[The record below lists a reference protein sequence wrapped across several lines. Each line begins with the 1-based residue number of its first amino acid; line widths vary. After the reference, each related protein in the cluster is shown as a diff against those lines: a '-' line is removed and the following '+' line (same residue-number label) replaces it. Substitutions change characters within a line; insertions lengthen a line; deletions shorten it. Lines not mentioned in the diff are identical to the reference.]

1 MVSRRDV
8 LAGSA
13 ATLGTSA
20 LSVSVGGPHLRTA
33 AAQPARPAGGGPNV
47 IMVLLDDLGYG
58 DLGCYGHPL
67 IRTPRLDR
75 LARQG
80 TRFTQGYCAAPVCSP
95 SRAALLTGRVPPR
108 TGIPDVLSRDDP
120 HGLGTAERTLPE
132 YLRTGGYVTAAIG
145 KWHLGRLDAHHPAR
159 HGFDSFFGVDAMYTA
174 DTYPTEVWRD
184 EQPVETLNSDADLAT
199 LTRRFTDEAIDVIDR
214 AGDRP
219 FFIYLAET
227 MPHLPLAVEPEFDGV
242 SRGGLYGDAIE
253 SVDHHLGRLFDAI
266 AERGLDR
273 ETLIIVAGDNGPWF
287 EGSSGGLRSRKFE
300 VFEGGVRVP
309 FIARWTGTVP
319 RGRESD
325 DVVSFLDLL
334 PTVCSLA
341 GVEPEPGVPLDGTD
355 LTATL
360 RGARLRE
367 RAPVPFFLSARAAAV
382 RDGRWKLHVRR
393 RGSDQRYLP
402 ELYDLDAD
410 PRESVNLT
418 ARQPEVSARLQEFL
432 TALEEDI
439 AREQRPPVEL
449 TADLPLFA
457 ERPNAVRVRLT
468 RALRPGGDPV
478 AEVTVSLAA
487 PDGWAT
493 TTVREVVDL
502 GTDPVLDV
510 EVTPPAA
517 VAAPAGRLATYELTP
532 RVEID
537 GRTVTGEPVRG
548 YAVPHGDD
556 VTLALDAG
564 PAGSPVTPSYRALT
578 PDSSWTEEA
587 GYGWTGGAPAP
598 MSRDRGAPDVFRRD
612 MVNNQPAAL
621 LRLRLPAGRSTVSV
635 LRGDDDYATPGIV
648 VAADGTEVLTPGPQV
663 PAGAYQWEEFVLD
676 GGASGRVTELRVGA
690 PETANWKIVALLVR

>member
-1 MVSRRDV
+1 M
-8 LAGSA
+8 
-13 ATLGTSA
+13 TLGASA
-20 LSVSVGGPHLRTA
+20 LPVFAGGPGLHTA
-33 AAQPARPAGGGPNV
+33 TAGPARPPGSGPNV
-47 IMVLLDDLGYG
+47 IMIVLDDLGHG

-80 TRFTQGYCAAPVCSP
+80 TRFTHGYSGAPVCSP

-108 TGIPDVLSRDDP
+108 TGVPEVLSRDDP
-120 HGLGTAERTLPE
+120 HGLRTQERTLPE
-132 YLRTGGYVTAAIG
+132 YLRTAGYLTAAIG

-184 EQPVETLNSDADLAT
+184 EEPVETLHSDADLAT
-199 LTRRFTDEAIDVIDR
+199 LTRRFTDEAIDVVDR
-214 AGDRP
+214 AGNRP
-219 FFIYLAET
+219 FFLYIAET
-227 MPHLPLAVEPEFDGV
+227 MPHLPLAVEPEFAGR

-266 AERGLDR
+266 EDRGLER
-273 ETLIIVAGDNGPWF
+273 ETLIVVAGDNGPWF
-287 EGSSGGLRSRKFE
+287 EGSTGGLRARKFE

-334 PTVCSLA
+334 PTVCGLA
-341 GVEPEPGVPLDGTD
+341 GIEPEKGVALDGTD
-355 LTATL
+355 LGATL
-360 RGARLRE
+360 RGARLRG
-367 RAPVPFFLSARAAAV
+367 RPPVPFFLSERAAAV

-402 ELYDLDAD
+402 ELYDLHGD

-418 ARQPEVSARLQEFL
+418 AREPEVTARLQEFL
-432 TALEEDI
+432 TELEEDI

-457 ERPNAVRVRLT
+457 DRPNTVRVRLT
-468 RALRPGGDPV
+468 RALRPDGEPA

-487 PDGWAT
+487 ADGWTT
-493 TTVREVVDL
+493 TTVRQRVDL
-502 GTDPVLDV
+502 DTDPVLDL

-517 VAAPAGRLATYELTP
+517 VGAPAGRLDTYGLTP
-532 RVEID
+532 RVGID
-537 GRTVTGEPVRG
+537 GRTVTGEPVRV

-556 VTLALDAG
+556 VALALDAG
-564 PAGSPVTPSYRALT
+564 PAGAPLTPSYRELS
-578 PDSSWTEEA
+578 PDSSWSESA
-587 GYGWTGGAPAP
+587 DYGWAAGAPAP
-598 MSRDRGAPDVFRRD
+598 MSRDRSAPDVLRRD

-621 LRLRLPAGRSTVSV
+621 LRLRLPAGRRTVSV
-635 LRGDDDYATPGIV
+635 LRGDDEFATPGIV
-648 VAADGTEVLTPGPQV
+648 VAADGTEVLPPGPQV

>member
-1 MVSRRDV
+1 MVGRRDV

-13 ATLGTSA
+13 LTLGAGA
-20 LSVSVGGPHLRTA
+20 LSVSVGGTHPRSA
-33 AAQPARPAGGGPNV
+33 AAQPARPPGGAPNV
-47 IMVLLDDLGYG
+47 IVILMDDLGYG

-67 IRTPRLDR
+67 IRTPHLDR

-80 TRFTQGYCAAPVCSP
+80 TRFTQGYSGAPVCSP

-120 HGLGTAERTLPE
+120 HGLATRERTLPE
-132 YLRTGGYVTAAIG
+132 YLRSAGYVTAAIG
-145 KWHLGRLDAHHPAR
+145 KWHLGRLDEHHPAR

-184 EQPVETLNSDADLAT
+184 GEPVEILRSDADLAT
-199 LTRRFTDEAIDVIDR
+199 LTRRFTDEAVDVIDR
-214 AGDRP
+214 AGNRP
-219 FFIYLAET
+219 FFLYLTET
-227 MPHLPLAVEPEFDGV
+227 MPHLPLAVEPEFAGR
-242 SRGGLYGDAIE
+242 SRGGLYGDAVE
-253 SVDHHLGRLFDAI
+253 SVDHHLGRLFDAL
-266 AERGLDR
+266 ADRGLDR
-273 ETLIIVAGDNGPWF
+273 DTLIIVTSDNGPWF

-309 FIARWTGTVP
+309 FLARWTGTVP

-341 GVEPEPGVPLDGTD
+341 GVEPEPGVALDGTD

-367 RAPVPFFLSARAAAV
+367 RAPVPFFLGARAAAV

-418 ARQPEVSARLQEFL
+418 ARQPEVTARLREFL

-439 AREQRPPVEL
+439 AREQRPPVAL
-449 TADLPLFA
+449 AADLPLLA
-457 ERPNAVRVRLT
+457 GRPATVRVRLT
-468 RALRPGGDPV
+468 RALRPGGEPV
-478 AEVTVSLAA
+478 AEVTVSLTA

-493 TTVREVVDL
+493 TTVRQVVDL
-502 GTDPVLDV
+502 DTEPVLDV

-517 VAAPAGRLATYELTP
+517 VGAPAGRLATYELTP
-532 RVEID
+532 RAEVD
-537 GRTVTGEPVRG
+537 GRTVPGEPVRV

-556 VTLALDAG
+556 VALALDAG

-578 PDSSWTEEA
+578 PDSSWAETA
-587 GYGWTGGAPAP
+587 GYGWAGGTPAP
-598 MSRDRGAPDVFRRD
+598 LSRDRGAPDVLRRD

-621 LRLRLPAGRSTVSV
+621 LRLRLPAGPRTISV
-635 LRGDDDYATPGIV
+635 LRGDDGYATPGIV
-648 VAADGTEVLTPGPQV
+648 VAADGTEVIAPGPQV
-663 PAGAYQWEEFVLD
+663 PAGAYQWEEFTLD
-676 GGASGRVTELRVGA
+676 GGDSGRVTELRVSA
-690 PETANWKIVALLVR
+690 PDTANWKIVALLVR